1 MGRRR
6 FGSVRRLPSGRW
18 QARYRT
24 SDGRQH
30 TAPQTF
36 PTRTEAIR
44 YLTMV
49 EVDLSR
55 GQWTNPRLG
64 RATFSAWAERWQQTT
79 TNLRPNTRVLQSY
92 LLRRFLLPA
101 FGSTPLVDLDVMAVR
116 AWLAELEAASVHP
129 STRAKA
135 YRLLARILD
144 TAVEAGRI
152 PRNPCTVKGAA
163 SEQAAE
169 MRVATVAQVAALAEA
184 VGPQYK
190 ALVLVAAYAGLRWG
204 ELAGL
209 RVKHVD
215 VLHAQITVAEQVTE
229 IAGTFTWGPPKTRAG
244 RRTVTLPSVAATALE
259 AHLRT
264 WADRDPDGLVFTSP
278 RGGLLR
284 RSNFC
289 RRVWL
294 PATRVAG
301 VEGLRFHDL
310 RHTAATLAIAAGAST
325 RELMGRM
332 GHASSAAALRYQHVM
347 AGRDTAIAA
356 ALDELVQAALALAD
370 SPTDIPSGTPVA
382 RGRVEDSS
390 EQGR

>member
-1 MGRRR
+1 MGHRRR

-44 YLTMV
+44 YLTTV

-64 RATFSAWAERWQQTT
+64 RATFSGWAERWQQTT
-79 TNLRPNTRVLQSY
+79 TNLRPNTQALHRY

-101 FGSTPLVDLDVMAVR
+101 FGTTPLADLDVMAVR
-116 AWLAELEAASVHP
+116 AWLAELQAASVHP
-129 STRAKA
+129 STSAKA

-163 SEQAAE
+163 SERAPE

-184 VGPQYK
+184 VGSQYK

-229 IAGTFTWGPPKTRAG
+229 IAGRFTWGPPKTQAG
-244 RRTVTLPSVAATALE
+244 RRMVTLPSVAATALE

-264 WADRDPDGLVFTSP
+264 WADRDPDGLVFTAP
-278 RGGLLR
+278 QGGLLR

-301 VEGLRFHDL
+301 VG
-310 RHTAATLAIAAGAST
+310 G
-325 RELMGRM
+325 
-332 GHASSAAALRYQHVM
+332 AALPRPSPY
-347 AGRDTAIAA
+347 GRDPGHRRRGEHPGADGPDGTCLLGGGA
-356 ALDELVQAALALAD
+356 ALPARHGR
-370 SPTDIPSGTPVA
+370 PGPGH
-382 RGRVEDSS
+382 RGRA
-390 EQGR
+390 R

>member
-1 MGRRR
+1 
-6 FGSVRRLPSGRW
+6 
-18 QARYRT
+18 
-24 SDGRQH
+24 
-30 TAPQTF
+30 
-36 PTRTEAIR
+36 
-44 YLTMV
+44 
-49 EVDLSR
+49 
-55 GQWTNPRLG
+55 
-64 RATFSAWAERWQQTT
+64 
-79 TNLRPNTRVLQSY
+79 
-92 LLRRFLLPA
+92 
-101 FGSTPLVDLDVMAVR
+101 MAVR

-163 SEQAAE
+163 SERAPE

-184 VGPQYK
+184 VGSQYK

-229 IAGTFTWGPPKTRAG
+229 IAGTFTWGPPKTQAG
-244 RRTVTLPSVAATALE
+244 RRMVTLPSVAATALE

-264 WADRDPDGLVFTSP
+264 WADRDPEGLVFTAP
-278 RGGLLR
+278 QGGLLR

-325 RELMGRM
+325 G
-332 GHASSAAALRYQHVM
+332 S
-347 AGRDTAIAA
+347 
-356 ALDELVQAALALAD
+356 
-370 SPTDIPSGTPVA
+370 
-382 RGRVEDSS
+382 
-390 EQGR
+390 